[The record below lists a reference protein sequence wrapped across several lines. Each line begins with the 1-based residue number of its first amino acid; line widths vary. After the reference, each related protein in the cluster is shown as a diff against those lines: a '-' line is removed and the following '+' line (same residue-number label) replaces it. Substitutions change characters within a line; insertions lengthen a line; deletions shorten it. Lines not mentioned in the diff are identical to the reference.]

1 MKRTTGQH
9 PGGVMI
15 VPQDREIYEFCP
27 IQRPADDT
35 TSSIITTHFD
45 YHSISGRLLK
55 LDILGHDDPTVIKML
70 EDLTGVNARTIPIG
84 EERTMGLFSSTE
96 PLNIRP
102 EDINSEVGTFAV
114 PEFGTKFVRQML
126 VDTRP
131 TTFSELIRISGLSH
145 GTDVWLNNAQDLVR
159 NKVATLSEV
168 ICTRD
173 DIMLYLI
180 YCGLPD
186 KTAFKIMEDVRKGKG
201 LKEEYEKIMR
211 ENKVPNWYIES
222 CKKIKYMFPKAH
234 AAAYVMMAFR
244 IAWFKVYYP
253 EAFYVAYFTVR
264 ADEFDANIM
273 CHGQDKVRSCIREFE
288 QKGNNMTQKE
298 KNVLT
303 ILEVANEMYARGI
316 SFLPIDIYKSDATK
330 FQITPDGIRPPLNA
344 LQGLGNTAA
353 QNIVEARNRGEFL
366 SIEDLRN
373 RGKVSKTVIEIL
385 QQNGCLAGW
394 PESNQISLFG

>member
-1 MKRTTGQH
+1 
-9 PGGVMI
+9 MI

-102 EDINSEVGTFAV
+102 EDINSGGNLAV

-186 KTAFKIMEDVRKGKG
+186 KTAFKIMEDVERA
-201 LKEEYEKIMR
+201 
-211 ENKVPNWYIES
+211 
-222 CKKIKYMFPKAH
+222 KA
-234 AAAYVMMAFR
+234 
-244 IAWFKVYYP
+244 
-253 EAFYVAYFTVR
+253 
-264 ADEFDANIM
+264 
-273 CHGQDKVRSCIREFE
+273 
-288 QKGNNMTQKE
+288 
-298 KNVLT
+298 
-303 ILEVANEMYARGI
+303 
-316 SFLPIDIYKSDATK
+316 
-330 FQITPDGIRPPLNA
+330 
-344 LQGLGNTAA
+344 
-353 QNIVEARNRGEFL
+353 
-366 SIEDLRN
+366 
-373 RGKVSKTVIEIL
+373 
-385 QQNGCLAGW
+385 
-394 PESNQISLFG
+394 